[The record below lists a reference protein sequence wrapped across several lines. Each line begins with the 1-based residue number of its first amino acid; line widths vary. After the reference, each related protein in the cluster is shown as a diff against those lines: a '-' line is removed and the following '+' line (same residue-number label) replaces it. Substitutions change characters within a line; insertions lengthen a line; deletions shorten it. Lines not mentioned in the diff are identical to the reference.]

1 MSDPNQTPGSGVITI
16 ERHILWEQENFPDSS
31 GALTS
36 LLYDI
41 ALAGKLIAS
50 RTQRAGLADI
60 LGSAGHE
67 NVQGEEVQK
76 LDVYAQRTIYQLND
90 HTGRLCCMASEE
102 EKDLIPIPDPYPT
115 GDYVLVFDPLDG
127 SSNIDFNV
135 AVGTIFAIFRRVTPS
150 GQGQM
155 QDALQNGRHIVA
167 GGYLM
172 YGSSTMLVYTTG
184 HGVNGFTLD
193 PSIGEFLL
201 SHRNVRLPEK
211 PKYYSVN
218 QGHEKYWTE
227 GVRRYTRWLQ
237 GEEGSPMSLSLRYI
251 GSMVADCAPDIS
263 SAAAFS
269 AIRPTQ
275 GSRQAEGQAAAP
287 LRSDADGVRDRAGG
301 RICVNRARAHPR
313 RHPEVTARTHAASTS
328 ATARSSPKPRS
339 FISKYDRRPGVTNRS
354 NGRNVRRSDPARAR
368 AGCAFDELVP
378 PESFSRQEHIS
389 RRNAPTAGASTMEA
403 RPLGVLSTRVWMA
416 WSSCDANNSP
426 SM

>member
-1 MSDPNQTPGSGVITI
+1 MANGVITI
-16 ERHILWEQENFPDSS
+16 ERHILMEQERFPDSS

-102 EKDLIPIPDPYPT
+102 EKEIIPIPSQYPN

-135 AVGTIFAIFRRVTPS
+135 AVGTIFAIFRRRTAGGP
-150 GQGQM
+150 GQLA
-155 QDALQNGRHIVA
+155 DALQNGREIVA
-167 GGYLM
+167 GGYLV

-201 SHRNVRLPEK
+201 SHPNVTLPTK

-218 QGHEKYWTE
+218 QGNEKYWSE
-227 GVRRYTRWLQ
+227 GVRRYTAWLQ
-237 GEEGSPMSLSLRYI
+237 GEEGNSRALSLRYI
-251 GSMVADCAPDIS
+251 GSMVADVHRTLFGGGVFYYPVDTKDPSKPSGKLRLLYEAMPMSYVIEQAGGYGSTGRGPILDVT
-263 SAAAFS
+263 
-269 AIRPTQ
+269 PTALHQ
-275 GSRQAEGQAAAP
+275 RTPVFVGSREVVEKAE
-287 LRSDADGVRDRAGG
+287 
-301 RICVNRARAHPR
+301 
-313 RHPEVTARTHAASTS
+313 E
-328 ATARSSPKPRS
+328 
-339 FISKYDRRPGVTNRS
+339 FIRKYDG
-354 NGRNVRRSDPARAR
+354 
-368 AGCAFDELVP
+368 
-378 PESFSRQEHIS
+378 
-389 RRNAPTAGASTMEA
+389 
-403 RPLGVLSTRVWMA
+403 
-416 WSSCDANNSP
+416 
-426 SM
+426 